1 MAKRSATNALECDKI
16 KRRVILN
23 APDFTVLA
31 QRRQICEAVAAAIRL
46 GTDQPVILNVMN
58 EETGEVSPYAYYPAS
73 REVGEWLLQYLEHTA
88 EAQKCQKHYAITAL
102 IENETLRPD
111 VPPMDAEAIFK
122 GLFGDLIKTTTD
134 LGQFLVLL
142 SAGED
147 ACGDARMVVVTSL
160 NTFLYQQTC
169 YTNRDPASNSSSESS
184 GSSSSESESESDS
197 SSDSDF

>member
-1 MAKRSATNALECDKI
+1 MPKE
-16 KRRVILN
+16 
-23 APDFTVLA
+23 PDFTVLA
-31 QRRQICEAVAAAIRL
+31 QRRQICEAVAAAVRL
-46 GTDQPVILNVMN
+46 GTDQPIILNVMN
-58 EETGEVSPYAYYPAS
+58 EETGEVSPYAYYPAG

-122 GLFGDLIKTTTD
+122 GLFGDLIKTTAD
-134 LGQFLVLL
+134 LGQFMVLL

-147 ACGDARMVVVTSL
+147 TCGDPKLVLVTSL

-169 YTNRDPASNSSSESS
+169 YTNRGTASHSSSESS
-184 GSSSSESESESDS
+184 GSSSSSSSEFESES